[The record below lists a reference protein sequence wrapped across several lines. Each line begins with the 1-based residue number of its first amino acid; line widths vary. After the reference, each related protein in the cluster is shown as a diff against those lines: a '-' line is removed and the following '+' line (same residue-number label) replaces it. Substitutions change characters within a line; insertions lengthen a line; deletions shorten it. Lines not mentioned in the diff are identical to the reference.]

1 METVWLFHLFLLLI
15 IQPQP
20 GNTHKN
26 LTCLNDYIR
35 TTTCIWDSTETAP
48 NIVCSL
54 HGTVGKRN
62 KSKAHC
68 KLKPL
73 DSQNP
78 TLRRCQLVFTR
89 DFGKTDKIPIDVTC
103 GNSTEPVVQIERYQP
118 HLNIKMNPPGIPTI
132 SNDNVSWTRGSPFSE
147 TLEFYQFQLQYT
159 QADQHIEDGER
170 IELLNKEMWCVLSE
184 KLQKGA
190 RYKARVRV
198 RPSEDY
204 RGEWSHWSP
213 VASWTSEAGRLP
225 GPSERW
231 LEVMIG
237 CTALALLLLSIIIIV
252 PRHTSW
258 IYKVSCQSVPD
269 PAKYFDTLHLVHNGN
284 FQKWL
289 GPMFPPE
296 SFDILQHSEDIS
308 PVEVTNKDTDTLFR
322 RENIAALEQWESS
335 GQSSSFSNI
344 GYFYS
349 RYPYDSEPCSV
360 YFSYQATAGTAEEK
374 KEEREAVKNGPIEM
388 CSSYEC
394 LQKCGDRKEEEEE
407 PIHPDSGFG
416 VGSDDQESD
425 EDREDEDRLSE
436 LSDTASGS
444 HPMPLLPFR
453 PPLRKSPFPSF
464 FSHNGL
470 GSPHLPFPLGA
481 ALASNHTSRQIE
493 ENLCKACFGNIE
505 PSSGGYM
512 PVKDT
517 KNSLPAE
524 NMIS

>member
-1 METVWLFHLFLLLI
+1 METLWLFHLFLLLI

-20 GNTHKN
+20 SNTHKN
-26 LTCLNDYIR
+26 LTCLNDYVTSI
-35 TTTCIWDSTETAP
+35 TCIWDSTETAP
-48 NIVCSL
+48 NIDCSL
-54 HGTVGKRN
+54 HGTLGRRN
-62 KSKAHC
+62 PSKPHC

-73 DSQNP
+73 GGQNP
-78 TLRRCQLVFTR
+78 TLRHCRLNFTR
-89 DFGKTDKIPIDVTC
+89 VFGRTDKIPINVIC
-103 GNSTEPVVQIERYQP
+103 ENSTQPVVQIAQYQP
-118 HLNIKMNPPGIPTI
+118 YLNIKMNPPGIPTI
-132 SNDNVSWTRGSPFSE
+132 SNDNVSWTRGSPFSHY
-147 TLEFYQFQLQYT
+147 LESYQFQLQYT
-159 QADQHIEDGER
+159 QADQRIEDGML
-170 IELLNKEMWCVLSE
+170 IELQNKETWCVLSE
-184 KLQKGA
+184 ELQKGA
-190 RYKARVRV
+190 HYKARVRV
-198 RPSEDY
+198 RPSVGYD
-204 RGEWSHWSP
+204 GEWSPWSP

-225 GPSERW
+225 GHSGGREERW
-231 LEVMIG
+231 LEVVIG
-237 CTALALLLLSIIIIV
+237 CTALALILLAVVIFV

-258 IYKVSCQSVPD
+258 IYKVSCQAVPD

-289 GPMFPPE
+289 GPMFPRE
-296 SFDILQHSEDIS
+296 SFDILQHPEDIS

-322 RENIAALEQWESS
+322 RENIAALEQLESS

-360 YFSYQATAGTAEEK
+360 YFSYQATAGATEEK
-374 KEEREAVKNGPIEM
+374 KDEREAVKSGTIEI

-394 LQKCGDRKEEEEE
+394 LQKLGDRKEEEE

-436 LSDTASGS
+436 LSDTTSGS
-444 HPMPLLPFR
+444 HPMPILPFP
-453 PPLRKSPFPSF
+453 PPLGKSPFPAF

-493 ENLCKACFGNIE
+493 ETLSKACFGNIE

-517 KNSLPAE
+517 
-524 NMIS
+524 